1 MIGMEELNARIE
13 RFNRILGKYR
23 EIGFKVGSFNVSSQ
37 SPVPLQERFEN
48 FEKIMRD
55 NLKAMIVHELV
66 EFERLMDNIKR
77 MGISITP
84 DTRISQELD
93 RICESGDVLSE
104 DVAVK
109 TGQLREEIKRVNEQI
124 SLETGRIIEK
134 LKMIEKELEILPDG
148 TKQELLPQ
156 IRRAYERFEAKRY
169 YEVWFNA
176 KKVIAEYE
184 GKILGGI
191 LARINYLTA
200 RLQSLKSIGA
210 DVHEEEALLT
220 LAKAQFESREIEK
233 ARQTIE
239 KCTEILDKK
248 EKESIVQNIANFE
261 RYLAR
266 AMEVVYVEPGVSQR
280 LGALK
285 EEAVK
290 GNYELASN
298 GLKKEMAELEHL
310 LGVTITNL
318 NNAWERD
325 RNAAELYNIP
335 VPVEEWKRLKALLIA
350 DKIEGIKQMRE
361 FLHKLEKEIE
371 GKRIEAQKATAIA
384 IPQTPKEQIPRPPAP
399 VSPKPAPPVPP
410 RPQDMVETK
419 PEVKEEIPAP
429 HPPQTPPLAQDL
441 KERIDNFN
449 LILAKYMESGVK
461 LRLFDPGAPSKVP
474 LIERFENYEKLMQ
487 NNLKAFLTH
496 LLIDYERNIDNAKKI
511 NLTVEENPH
520 LAAEIERAIEGDSVL
535 SIGVAENASKL
546 MELTRKA
553 QSKIERV
560 AREAMEDLGKI
571 EKFLLELPL
580 EKEYINAQIAK
591 ARERFEGKRHYEAY
605 IYATKILKEIEGKTF
620 GLLIPRI
627 ERAEKHISELKALGM
642 EISAAAE
649 LLKRVRESYEA
660 KEFVKANEL
669 MDACEKE
676 IHRVVTANMR
686 ASIEKFENYARE
698 IDKVMKVEPETWLKI
713 ERMKK
718 AVNAGNTEEARE
730 LLNMEM
736 EKLESR
742 ISSFVNTLLLSLQN
756 TMECASIA
764 GMKIDSE
771 VLEGLK
777 MGIEQNRVEGIR
789 KTVEFLNGVQ
799 IELRKRMNAKLEET
813 RQLIE
818 EVYVAEKKAQFTESL
833 KIQAERAKS
842 LPILPEQFSRWH
854 EEHAALQQ
862 EVKQEIERE
871 ILPKLEELKKDLKVL
886 VNSNFHAETT
896 GKLLKEIAMI
906 ISEKRVEDARKFHE
920 SQAAEIT
927 RLVQEF
933 INSQL
938 QPINEKIIEVEIYKI
953 NLDAEKEEIKK
964 LAESWKIGQL
974 EELSRKIEELKKSY
988 SEKLNN
994 IIQQKIEKAKGN
1006 LALLYEFDGGAEI
1019 YEEYIKNAETCLAR
1033 GERGEALRNLM
1044 NVNEVYGRIR
1054 ARILGGTEELRSKA
1068 VTLTELGVLV
1078 PEIPNLILKIQE
1090 QLDNEEFREANKSL
1104 KENLAKFETML
1115 QERIASDLKS
1125 IEIAMEELKKFGQVS
1140 ETLSIAYDMAKSLAG
1155 EKKYNEAKVFIVR
1168 CRTLISQESM
1178 KIFEKEYAQVN
1189 EMLKSASARGIETT
1203 TPATYLNNFRR
1214 EIGSLHFHQARW
1226 FLETAKRMLDEE
1238 IKKVAKAELQGFSDV
1253 INLYSPI
1260 FGKEFFTNLQKKLGA
1275 IIELYQT
1282 GKYIEC
1288 IDNAK
1293 RTREEINLTLS

>member
-1 MIGMEELNARIE
+1 
-13 RFNRILGKYR
+13 
-23 EIGFKVGSFNVSSQ
+23 
-37 SPVPLQERFEN
+37 
-48 FEKIMRD
+48 
-55 NLKAMIVHELV
+55 
-66 EFERLMDNIKR
+66 
-77 MGISITP
+77 
-84 DTRISQELD
+84 
-93 RICESGDVLSE
+93 
-104 DVAVK
+104 
-109 TGQLREEIKRVNEQI
+109 
-124 SLETGRIIEK
+124 
-134 LKMIEKELEILPDG
+134 
-148 TKQELLPQ
+148 
-156 IRRAYERFEAKRY
+156 
-169 YEVWFNA
+169 
-176 KKVIAEYE
+176 
-184 GKILGGI
+184 
-191 LARINYLTA
+191 
-200 RLQSLKSIGA
+200 
-210 DVHEEEALLT
+210 
-220 LAKAQFESREIEK
+220 
-233 ARQTIE
+233 
-239 KCTEILDKK
+239 
-248 EKESIVQNIANFE
+248 
-261 RYLAR
+261 
-266 AMEVVYVEPGVSQR
+266 
-280 LGALK
+280 
-285 EEAVK
+285 
-290 GNYELASN
+290 
-298 GLKKEMAELEHL
+298 
-310 LGVTITNL
+310 
-318 NNAWERD
+318 
-325 RNAAELYNIP
+325 
-335 VPVEEWKRLKALLIA
+335 
-350 DKIEGIKQMRE
+350 
-361 FLHKLEKEIE
+361 
-371 GKRIEAQKATAIA
+371 
-384 IPQTPKEQIPRPPAP
+384 
-399 VSPKPAPPVPP
+399 
-410 RPQDMVETK
+410 
-419 PEVKEEIPAP
+419 
-429 HPPQTPPLAQDL
+429 AQDL

-896 GKLLKEIAMI
+896 GKLLKEIA
-906 ISEKRVEDARKFHE
+906 
-920 SQAAEIT
+920 
-927 RLVQEF
+927 
-933 INSQL
+933 
-938 QPINEKIIEVEIYKI
+938 
-953 NLDAEKEEIKK
+953 
-964 LAESWKIGQL
+964 
-974 EELSRKIEELKKSY
+974 
-988 SEKLNN
+988 
-994 IIQQKIEKAKGN
+994 
-1006 LALLYEFDGGAEI
+1006 
-1019 YEEYIKNAETCLAR
+1019 
-1033 GERGEALRNLM
+1033 
-1044 NVNEVYGRIR
+1044 
-1054 ARILGGTEELRSKA
+1054 
-1068 VTLTELGVLV
+1068 
-1078 PEIPNLILKIQE
+1078 
-1090 QLDNEEFREANKSL
+1090 
-1104 KENLAKFETML
+1104 
-1115 QERIASDLKS
+1115 
-1125 IEIAMEELKKFGQVS
+1125 
-1140 ETLSIAYDMAKSLAG
+1140 
-1155 EKKYNEAKVFIVR
+1155 
-1168 CRTLISQESM
+1168 
-1178 KIFEKEYAQVN
+1178 
-1189 EMLKSASARGIETT
+1189 
-1203 TPATYLNNFRR
+1203 
-1214 EIGSLHFHQARW
+1214 
-1226 FLETAKRMLDEE
+1226 
-1238 IKKVAKAELQGFSDV
+1238 
-1253 INLYSPI
+1253 
-1260 FGKEFFTNLQKKLGA
+1260 
-1275 IIELYQT
+1275 
-1282 GKYIEC
+1282 
-1288 IDNAK
+1288 
-1293 RTREEINLTLS
+1293 